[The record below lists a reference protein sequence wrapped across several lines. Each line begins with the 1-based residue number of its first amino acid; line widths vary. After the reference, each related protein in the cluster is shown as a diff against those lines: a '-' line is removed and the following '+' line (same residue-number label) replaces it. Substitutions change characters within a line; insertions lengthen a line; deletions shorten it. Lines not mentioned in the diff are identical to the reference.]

1 MILNFRL
8 FSLTAGTTV
17 AIFGHL
23 NHLGNHQ
30 QSPSNPSS
38 FALAFAPVRTTL
50 SQTHPIRDRNA
61 PPSRHAAL
69 GQDWDNGDYL
79 SALSGGRDDIEEAN
93 RKYQKYAENRE
104 AMTRWKAGKSMT
116 DGGGG
121 SGIGNGGSSTQL
133 NASTGG
139 NDGAYGINHYDNYN
153 YSSQHQPPAQQQQQQ
168 QQQSQ
173 QPPPPQQYY
182 DQNGNPISLPMV
194 YDQHGNLVPF
204 NPNQPLQPPPFLQPG
219 AAATGIIE
227 PPLPPTTKPRP
238 ADSPRPVGYNPDT
251 YTMSNTAD
259 VYFAQLKRDSKV
271 RKEAW
276 LKGDTEYA
284 NKVFEDETVKAIGNM
299 WVDNPYTR
307 QKNINEAKQQIEGT
321 VRMQMADTTSRQSTS
336 GMNYRDKLQQMKAPR
351 GGGGKAENVAS
362 SAQHA
367 TAQSASFPPPPPPA
381 TPAAS
386 DFSQYQQQLQQQPQY
401 QQYQQPRPQQ
411 QYQPPPP
418 QTQQPPQPQRFQHQP
433 VAPDPIQGSVASVE
447 TVLKMYKE
455 ASPEE
460 REALMIPLREALLA
474 AAGASNAA
482 IEGNPSG
489 MGMMPAPPVA
499 SAGVSFPRTASAP
512 TSMAATRSGDTFD
525 ENTRRLEE
533 VYEALGDA
541 AGKGKFGLRNLSGAE
556 AEELASAVGAMRTVL
571 LDELN

>member
-1 MILNFRL
+1 MSSPVVKKFRMNRRNSSEYGGARFKHL
-8 FSLTAGTTV
+8 KIMKHVHYMFSRACYHVQITQDNNKSIPLPQSTKHTTFPHRF
-17 AIFGHL
+17 IF
-23 NHLGNHQ
+23 
-30 QSPSNPSS
+30 
-38 FALAFAPVRTTL
+38 
-50 SQTHPIRDRNA
+50 
-61 PPSRHAAL
+61 RH
-69 GQDWDNGDYL
+69 D
-79 SALSGGRDDIEEAN
+79 N
-93 RKYQKYAENRE
+93 RK
-104 AMTRWKAGKSMT
+104 
-116 DGGGG
+116 
-121 SGIGNGGSSTQL
+121 
-133 NASTGG
+133 
-139 NDGAYGINHYDNYN
+139 
-153 YSSQHQPPAQQQQQQ
+153 
-168 QQQSQ
+168 
-173 QPPPPQQYY
+173 
-182 DQNGNPISLPMV
+182 
-194 YDQHGNLVPF
+194 
-204 NPNQPLQPPPFLQPG
+204 
-219 AAATGIIE
+219 
-227 PPLPPTTKPRP
+227 
-238 ADSPRPVGYNPDT
+238 
-251 YTMSNTAD
+251 
-259 VYFAQLKRDSKV
+259 
-271 RKEAW
+271 
-276 LKGDTEYA
+276 
-284 NKVFEDETVKAIGNM
+284 
-299 WVDNPYTR
+299 
-307 QKNINEAKQQIEGT
+307 NIHEAKQQIEGT
-321 VRMQMADTTSRQSTS
+321 VRMQMTDTTPRQSTS